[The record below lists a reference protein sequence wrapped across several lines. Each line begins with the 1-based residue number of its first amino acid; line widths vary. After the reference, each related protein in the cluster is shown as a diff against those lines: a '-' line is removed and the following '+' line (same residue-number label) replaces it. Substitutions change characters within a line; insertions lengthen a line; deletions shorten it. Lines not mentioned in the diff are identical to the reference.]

1 MLPQRNATQPMLI
14 MKVSPAPDAMKPDF
28 HGVTTRWNRGF
39 MAFRQ
44 VWPTRIVML
53 MVLV

>member
-1 MLPQRNATQPMLI
+1 

-28 HGVTTRWNRGF
+28 QGVTTHWNRGF

-44 VWPTRIVML
+44 VWRNPDRDADGAGVT
-53 MVLV
+53 

>member
-1 MLPQRNATQPMLI
+1 

-28 HGVTTRWNRGF
+28 HGVTTHWNWGF
-39 MAFRQ
+39 TAFRQ

-53 MVLV
+53 MVPV

>member
-1 MLPQRNATQPMLI
+1 

-28 HGVTTRWNRGF
+28 QGVTTHWNRGF